1 MAVVINGA
9 DFENEVLKSEIP
21 VIVDFFAEWCQP
33 CKIMA
38 LVIDE
43 LAQKLDG
50 KAKVLKINID
60 EASDIASN
68 YLIRSIPT
76 VVAFKNGVE
85 TSRIVGVSSIEELEE
100 LL

>member
-76 VVAFKNGVE
+76 VIAFKNGVE

>member
-1 MAVVINGA
+1 MATVINGA

-21 VIVDFFAEWCQP
+21 VIVDFFADWCQP
-33 CKIMA
+33 CRIMA
-38 LVIDE
+38 LTIDE

-50 KAKVLKINID
+50 KAKVLKVNID

>member
-9 DFENEVLKSEIP
+9 DFEDEVLKSEIP

>member
-68 YLIRSIPT
+68 YLIRSITT
-76 VVAFKNGVE
+76 VIAFKNGVE

>member
-60 EASDIASN
+60 EASDIA
-68 YLIRSIPT
+68 
-76 VVAFKNGVE
+76 
-85 TSRIVGVSSIEELEE
+85 
-100 LL
+100 

>member
-1 MAVVINGA
+1 MAVINGA

-76 VVAFKNGVE
+76 VIAFKNGVE